1 MKVRFIVIGK
11 PTSEYRVLIQ
21 EYEKRLPKYARF
33 EVFEVKDEKDVEAKL
48 KSVIV
53 VLDSRG
59 KSLSSES
66 LAAYLKPQEEVS
78 FVIGGDIGLS
88 EAFKKKA
95 NLLLSFGQITLPHQL
110 ARLVLTEQVYRA
122 FTILK
127 GEPYH
132 K

>member
-1 MKVRFIVIGK
+1 MNIRFIVIGK
-11 PTSEYRVLIQ
+11 PTSEYRALIQ

-33 EVFEVKDEKDVEAKL
+33 ECLEVKAEKDIESKL
-48 KSVIV
+48 KGTIVI
-53 VLDSRG
+53 LDSRG
-59 KSLSSES
+59 KALSSES
-66 LAAYLKPQEEVS
+66 IAAFLKPLQEVS

-88 EAFKKKA
+88 DEFKKKA
-95 NLLLSFGQITLPHQL
+95 NLVLSFGQITLPHQL

-122 FTILK
+122 LTILK